1 MSEVQQIGNIVDD
14 TNIGFKN
21 PQRGRIYSADG
32 VSPALNTKQGG
43 GLEPKIVCC
52 SNKVEGDNLVAK
64 INCIGNIYDGG
75 QNGNVYTDSGLSPSL
90 RSGQGVVGNGIGSS
104 NSPKIV
110 CACLTPDRLEK
121 RQNGRRFKDNEEP
134 MFTLTNQDIHGI
146 AEVDDMSLRIR
157 KLTPKECMRLQG
169 VSDET
174 TDKLIDAG
182 ISDTR
187 LYFAAGDA
195 VTVNVVYEVA
205 KKMKDVMDARDAK
218 ERVND

>member
-1 MSEVQQIGNIVDD
+1 MNEVRQVGNIVDD

-21 PQRGRIYSADG
+21 PQRGRIYDAGG

-43 GLEPKIVCC
+43 GLEPKIVCYIDKEKDDA
-52 SNKVEGDNLVAK
+52 S
-64 INCIGNIYDGG
+64 
-75 QNGNVYTDSGLSPSL
+75 
-90 RSGQGVVGNGIGSS
+90 
-104 NSPKIV
+104 KIV
-110 CACLTPDRLEK
+110 CACLTPDRIEK
-121 RQNGRRFKDNEEP
+121 RQNGRRFKNNEEP

-205 KKMKDVMDARDAK
+205 KKMKAVMDARDAK
-218 ERVND
+218 ENNT

>member
-1 MSEVQQIGNIVDD
+1 MGEVQQIGNIVDD

-32 VSPALNTKQGG
+32 VSPALNTKPGG
-43 GLEPKIVCC
+43 GLEPKIMCH
-52 SNKVEGDNLVAK
+52 SNTNNKKV
-64 INCIGNIYDGG
+64 I
-75 QNGNVYTDSGLSPSL
+75 
-90 RSGQGVVGNGIGSS
+90 
-104 NSPKIV
+104 
-110 CACLTPDRLEK
+110 CACLTPDRIEK
-121 RQNGRRFKDNEEP
+121 RQNGRRFKNNEEP

-146 AEVDDMSLRIR
+146 AEVDDMSLKIR

-174 TDKLIDAG
+174 TDKLIEAG

-205 KKMKDVMDARDAK
+205 KKMKAVMDARDA
-218 ERVND
+218 EEQTND

>member
-1 MSEVQQIGNIVDD
+1 MSEVRQIGNIVDD

-21 PQRGRIYSADG
+21 PQRGRIYSSDG
-32 VSPALNTKQGG
+32 ISPALTTNQGG
-43 GLEPKIVCC
+43 GLE
-52 SNKVEGDNLVAK
+52 
-64 INCIGNIYDGG
+64 
-75 QNGNVYTDSGLSPSL
+75 
-90 RSGQGVVGNGIGSS
+90 
-104 NSPKIV
+104 PKIV
-110 CACLTPDRLEK
+110 CACLTPDRIEK

-174 TDKLIDAG
+174 TDKLIEAG

-218 ERVND
+218 ERTND

>member
-1 MSEVQQIGNIVDD
+1 MGEVQQVGNIVDD

-21 PQRGRIYSADG
+21 PQRGRIYSSNG
-32 VSPALNTKQGG
+32 ISPALNTKPGG
-43 GLEPKIVCC
+43 GLEPKIVCHPDRM
-52 SNKVEGDNLVAK
+52 ED
-64 INCIGNIYDGG
+64 
-75 QNGNVYTDSGLSPSL
+75 DSLPTKL
-90 RSGQGVVGNGIGSS
+90 
-104 NSPKIV
+104 V
-110 CACLTPDRLEK
+110 CACLTPSRIEK

-146 AEVDDMSLRIR
+146 AEVDEMSLRIR

-174 TDKLIDAG
+174 TDKLIAAG
-182 ISDTR
+182 VSDTR

-218 ERVND
+218 ENI

>member
-1 MSEVQQIGNIVDD
+1 MGEVRQIGNIVDD

-21 PQRGRIYSADG
+21 PQRGRIYDANG
-32 VSPALNTKQGG
+32 ISPALNTKQGG
-43 GLEPKIVCC
+43 GLEPKIVCHPNTN
-52 SNKVEGDNLVAK
+52 NKKV
-64 INCIGNIYDGG
+64 I
-75 QNGNVYTDSGLSPSL
+75 
-90 RSGQGVVGNGIGSS
+90 
-104 NSPKIV
+104 
-110 CACLTPDRLEK
+110 CACLTPDRIEK

-187 LYFAAGDA
+187 L
-195 VTVNVVYEVA
+195 
-205 KKMKDVMDARDAK
+205 
-218 ERVND
+218 

>member
-43 GLEPKIVCC
+43 GLEPKIVCH
-52 SNKVEGDNLVAK
+52 SNTNNKKV
-64 INCIGNIYDGG
+64 I
-75 QNGNVYTDSGLSPSL
+75 
-90 RSGQGVVGNGIGSS
+90 
-104 NSPKIV
+104 
-110 CACLTPDRLEK
+110 CACLTPDRIEK

-174 TDKLIDAG
+174 TDKLIEAG

-205 KKMKDVMDARDAK
+205 KKMKAVMDARDAK
-218 ERVND
+218 EQAND

>member
-1 MSEVQQIGNIVDD
+1 MKLMHEVCQVGNIVDD

-21 PQRGRIYSADG
+21 PQRGRIYDAGG

-43 GLEPKIVCC
+43 GLEPKIVCHVD
-52 SNKVEGDNLVAK
+52 KDEGD
-64 INCIGNIYDGG
+64 
-75 QNGNVYTDSGLSPSL
+75 SL
-90 RSGQGVVGNGIGSS
+90 K
-104 NSPKIV
+104 PKVV
-110 CACLTPDRLEK
+110 CACLTPDRIEK

-205 KKMKDVMDARDAK
+205 KKMKAVMDARDAK
-218 ERVND
+218 ETT

>member
-1 MSEVQQIGNIVDD
+1 MMSEVRQIGNIVDD

-21 PQRGRIYSADG
+21 PQRGRIYDADG

-43 GLEPKIVCC
+43 GLEPKIVCYM
-52 SNKVEGDNLVAK
+52 NKPNGGDSLMTK
-64 INCIGNIYDGG
+64 IDCIGNIYNGG
-75 QNGNVYTDSGLSPSL
+75 QGGSIYDSDGLSPTVRAHHCSH
-90 RSGQGVVGNGIGSS
+90 
-104 NSPKIV
+104 KIV
-110 CACLTPDRLEK
+110 CACLTPDRIEK
-121 RQNGRRFKDNEEP
+121 RQNGRRFKDNEES

-174 TDKLIDAG
+174 TDKLIEAG

-218 ERVND
+218 EQTND

>member
-1 MSEVQQIGNIVDD
+1 
-14 TNIGFKN
+14 
-21 PQRGRIYSADG
+21 
-32 VSPALNTKQGG
+32 
-43 GLEPKIVCC
+43 
-52 SNKVEGDNLVAK
+52 
-64 INCIGNIYDGG
+64 
-75 QNGNVYTDSGLSPSL
+75 
-90 RSGQGVVGNGIGSS
+90 
-104 NSPKIV
+104 
-110 CACLTPDRLEK
+110 
-121 RQNGRRFKDNEEP
+121 

-146 AEVDDMSLRIR
+146 AEVNDMSLRIR

-218 ERVND
+218 ENIAQTDAER

>member
-1 MSEVQQIGNIVDD
+1 MGEVQQVGNIVDD

-21 PQRGRIYSADG
+21 PQRGRVYSADG

-43 GLEPKIVCC
+43 GLEPKILCY
-52 SNKVEGDNLVAK
+52 SDKARNDDLKNKTH
-64 INCIGNIYDGG
+64 NI
-75 QNGNVYTDSGLSPSL
+75 T
-90 RSGQGVVGNGIGSS
+90 S
-104 NSPKIV
+104 NSNSQKIV
-110 CACLTPDRLEK
+110 CACLTPDRIEK

-182 ISDTR
+182 VSDTR

-205 KKMKDVMDARDAK
+205 KKMKAVMDARDAK
-218 ERVND
+218 EIV

>member
-1 MSEVQQIGNIVDD
+1 MGEVRQIGNIVDD

-21 PQRGRIYSADG
+21 PQRGRIYDANG

-43 GLEPKIVCC
+43 GLEPKIVCHPNIN
-52 SNKVEGDNLVAK
+52 NKKV
-64 INCIGNIYDGG
+64 I
-75 QNGNVYTDSGLSPSL
+75 
-90 RSGQGVVGNGIGSS
+90 
-104 NSPKIV
+104 
-110 CACLTPDRLEK
+110 CACLTPGRIEK

-195 VTVNVVYEVA
+195 VTVNVAYEVA
-205 KKMKDVMDARDAK
+205 KKMKSVMDARDAK
-218 ERVND
+218 EGAND

>member
-1 MSEVQQIGNIVDD
+1 MSEVHQIGNIVDD

-43 GLEPKIVCC
+43 GLEPKIMCH
-52 SNKVEGDNLVAK
+52 SNTNNKKV
-64 INCIGNIYDGG
+64 I
-75 QNGNVYTDSGLSPSL
+75 
-90 RSGQGVVGNGIGSS
+90 
-104 NSPKIV
+104 
-110 CACLTPDRLEK
+110 CACLTPDRIEK
-121 RQNGRRFKDNEEP
+121 RQNGRRFKNNEEP

-146 AEVDDMSLRIR
+146 AEVDDMSLKIR

-174 TDKLIDAG
+174 TDKLIEAG

-205 KKMKDVMDARDAK
+205 KKMKAVMDARDVK
-218 ERVND
+218 EQAND

>member
-1 MSEVQQIGNIVDD
+1 MNEVRQIGNIVDD

-43 GLEPKIVCC
+43 GLEPKIVCHPDRT
-52 SNKVEGDNLVAK
+52 GDDNLATK
-64 INCIGNIYDGG
+64 
-75 QNGNVYTDSGLSPSL
+75 L
-90 RSGQGVVGNGIGSS
+90 
-104 NSPKIV
+104 V
-110 CACLTPDRLEK
+110 CACLTPDRIEK
-121 RQNGRRFKDNEEP
+121 RQNGRRFKNNEEP
-134 MFTLTNQDIHGI
+134 MFTLTGQDIHGI
-146 AEVDDMSLRIR
+146 AEVDNMSLRIR

-218 ERVND
+218 ENIAQTDAKR

>member
-1 MSEVQQIGNIVDD
+1 MNEVRQVGNIVDD

-21 PQRGRIYSADG
+21 PQRGRIYDASG

-43 GLEPKIVCC
+43 GLEPKIVCYVDKDRGD
-52 SNKVEGDNLVAK
+52 SLKPKV
-64 INCIGNIYDGG
+64 
-75 QNGNVYTDSGLSPSL
+75 
-90 RSGQGVVGNGIGSS
+90 
-104 NSPKIV
+104 V
-110 CACLTPDRLEK
+110 CACLTPDRIEK
-121 RQNGRRFKDNEEP
+121 RQNGRRFKDNNEP

-205 KKMKDVMDARDAK
+205 KKMKAVMDARDAK
-218 ERVND
+218 ETT

>member
-1 MSEVQQIGNIVDD
+1 MNEVRQIGNIVDD

-21 PQRGRIYSADG
+21 PQRGRIYDATG

-43 GLEPKIVCC
+43 GLEPKIVC
-52 SNKVEGDNLVAK
+52 
-64 INCIGNIYDGG
+64 
-75 QNGNVYTDSGLSPSL
+75 
-90 RSGQGVVGNGIGSS
+90 
-104 NSPKIV
+104 
-110 CACLTPDRLEK
+110 ACLTPDRIEK
-121 RQNGRRFKDNEEP
+121 RQNGRRFKNNEEP
-134 MFTLTNQDIHGI
+134 MFTLTGQDIHGI

-205 KKMKDVMDARDAK
+205 KKMKAVMDARDAK
-218 ERVND
+218 ENIAHTDAER

>member
-1 MSEVQQIGNIVDD
+1 MGEVQQIGNIVDD

-32 VSPALNTKQGG
+32 VSPALNTKPGG
-43 GLEPKIVCC
+43 GLEPKIMCH
-52 SNKVEGDNLVAK
+52 SNTNNKKV
-64 INCIGNIYDGG
+64 
-75 QNGNVYTDSGLSPSL
+75 
-90 RSGQGVVGNGIGSS
+90 
-104 NSPKIV
+104 V
-110 CACLTPDRLEK
+110 CACLTPDRIEK

-146 AEVDDMSLRIR
+146 AEVDDMSLKIR

-174 TDKLIDAG
+174 TDKLIEAG

-205 KKMKDVMDARDAK
+205 KKMKAVMDARDA
-218 ERVND
+218 EEQTND